1 MKQEN
6 VHLGHRE
13 RLRKEFISLG
23 AESFSEV
30 RALELLLFYAVSRR
44 DTNPLAH
51 ALLDRFGSLDGV
63 FAASVEDLCQVDGIG
78 ESTAVLIRLLPE
90 LYRKSESGRI
100 SRERKIIDSTAAAGQ
115 LAKSCFA
122 GESCERFLLF
132 CLDAKKCLKKR
143 EEISRGVVNSVNVDV
158 RRTAEIALKN
168 GSSACIVA
176 HNHPDGDV
184 LPSQEDREVTKRLSE
199 ALGVL
204 GIPLLDHI
212 IVSGEE
218 TFSFLDAGMMT

>member
-1 MKQEN
+1 MKEAQP
-6 VHLGHRE
+6 HQGHRD
-13 RLRKEFISLG
+13 RLRQEFIRLG

-30 RALELLLFYAVSRR
+30 RALELLLFYAVARR

-63 FAASVEDLCQVDGIG
+63 FSATVPELCQVDGIG
-78 ESTAVLIRLLPE
+78 ESTAVLIRLVPE
-90 LYRKSESGRI
+90 LYRRGQAEKTR
-100 SRERKIIDSTAAAGQ
+100 RTVPIIDSTATAGKM
-115 LAKSCFA
+115 ATGCFA

-132 CLDAKKCLKKR
+132 CLDARKAMKKQ

-158 RRTAEIALKN
+158 RRVAELALNNKA
-168 GSSACIVA
+168 SACIVA

-184 LPSQEDREVTKRLSE
+184 LPSEEDKQVTAKLKE
-199 ALGVL
+199 ALSTL

-212 IVSGEE
+212 IVSGESY
-218 TFSFLDAGMMT
+218 FSFLDAGLM